1 MEQANSIDRYFEI
14 LKRYQGV
21 PELYYRGQ
29 SEKYK
34 TMPPSIVRRVGYA
47 VNESKIYQEAVSVP
61 LGTVELEGLTSP
73 LEKLSKLQHYGI
85 PTRLVDVTIDP
96 LIALYFAVEDVDST
110 FPGNVYVYSLKGYTA
125 DSREIKVLSLLP
137 TIDNLSLDSIVAE
150 YQKQFNEII
159 AHDEVRRIVNLPVI
173 LQYSNA
179 LQKSNPRLYNQ
190 KGTFLICGNELDG
203 DTVTGQ
209 LKSLDTYDPDLVI
222 RIPFEYKKAVKD
234 ELDNQYDINRMS
246 VYPELPSVAQYI
258 EAKYGKEVEKLE
270 KTYSIVKEQDISTG
284 VAKRISVILVLNKQL
299 TIEQIKSISIDV
311 MKRYQKSQDVVW
323 LYVARSG
330 DDYIMTNWI
339 LRGQWIS
346 PKLNTRFRP
355 MTLKIEENGYYWD
368 YDKSYSIRA
377 DFYAKNVFEGDA
389 ELYQKHMQE
398 WGLFL
403 SVFTHLQDVLTNCS
417 WDKFVE
423 QSADAEK
430 QIEAIWKRLSNCG
443 YSHSKGFDDFLVKI
457 HGTVGIV
464 DNIRYLIRNDKMNDT
479 AKQYMIKNDL
489 RKVSADI
496 EQINQEFP
504 QWKAKLEIT
513 E

>member
-1 MEQANSIDRYFEI
+1 MEQANSIESYLEI
-14 LKRYQGV
+14 LKRYQDT

-29 SEKYK
+29 SEEYE
-34 TMPPSIVRRVGYA
+34 TMSPSIARRVGYA

-150 YQKQFNEII
+150 YQKQFNEMI
-159 AHDEVRRIVNLPVI
+159 AHDEVRQIVNLPVI

-234 ELDNQYDINRMS
+234 ELDNQYNINRMS
-246 VYPELPSVAQYI
+246 IYPELPSVAQYI
-258 EAKYGKEVEKLE
+258 EAKYGKEDEKLE
-270 KTYSIVKEQDISTG
+270 KAYSIVEEKDISTG

-299 TIEQIKSISIDV
+299 SIEQIKGISVDV
-311 MKRYQKSQDVVW
+311 MESYQKSHDVVW
-323 LYVARSG
+323 LYVACSG
-330 DDYIMTNWI
+330 DDYITANWI
-339 LRGQWIS
+339 IRGQWIS
-346 PKLNTRFRP
+346 PGLDIRFRP

-368 YDKSYSIRA
+368 YNKSYSIMA
-377 DFYAKNVFEGDA
+377 DYYEKNVFEEDV
-389 ELYQKHMQE
+389 ELYQKHMRE
-398 WGLFL
+398 WELFL
-403 SVFTHLQDVLTNCS
+403 SIFTHLLDALTNCS
-417 WDKFVE
+417 WDEFVKQAIGNEE
-423 QSADAEK
+423 QIKNICE
-430 QIEAIWKRLSNCG
+430 RLSNGG
-443 YSHSKGFDDFLVKI
+443 YSHSKEFDNFLVKI
-457 HGTVGIV
+457 HSIVGTV
-464 DNIRYLIRNDKMNDT
+464 DNIRFLIRNDKMSDMV
-479 AKQYMIKNDL
+479 KQNMIRKDFN
-489 RKVSADI
+489 KVSAEI
-496 EQINQEFP
+496 EKTNREFP
-504 QWKAKLEIT
+504 QWRVKLGIAE
-513 E
+513 